1 MILVCPPVK
10 GGVSR
15 GRTGGFAF
23 SENQPPARK
32 LASPLYRGA
41 AAALLLC
48 FVLPVLALV
57 AADIPP
63 LKSRVT
69 DLTNTLNEQQRAA
82 LEQTLAEFEA
92 RKGAQIAVLMVP
104 TTQPETIEQYAVR
117 VQEAWQLGRKGVD
130 DGVVLVVAKNDRK
143 LHFEVGYGLEG
154 ILPDAIAKR
163 IIENDVVPRFKEGD
177 FYGGIR
183 AGVDRIM
190 RIVEGEKLPPP
201 IAHTHPK
208 AEGFD
213 PGWIIPLFILV
224 LIGGGILRALFGRFL
239 GSGIIGTLAGVAGW
253 AILGSLIA
261 ALGIGFIVFV
271 FGLAGGASLGG
282 GRRGWGGGGWSS
294 GGFGGGSWGGG
305 GGGGGFSGGGG
316 SSGGGGAS
324 GSW

>member
-1 MILVCPPVK
+1 
-10 GGVSR
+10 
-15 GRTGGFAF
+15 
-23 SENQPPARK
+23 
-32 LASPLYRGA
+32 
-41 AAALLLC
+41 
-48 FVLPVLALV
+48 VLPVLALV